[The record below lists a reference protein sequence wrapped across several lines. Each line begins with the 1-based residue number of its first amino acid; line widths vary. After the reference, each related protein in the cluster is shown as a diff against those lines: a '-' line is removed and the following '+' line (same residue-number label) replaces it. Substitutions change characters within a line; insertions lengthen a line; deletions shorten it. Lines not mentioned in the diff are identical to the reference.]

1 MRVSAR
7 LDSDVLEVVQ
17 PVAEVQRRPISNL
30 VRNIV
35 SDWAKT
41 ASVTTRRR
49 HERSDRRR
57 PAPWIFRFDTGAELG
72 DAFDLIRVPVV
83 LAAVVFA
90 AVCALLEGNG
100 AKSARRAAHALV
112 EKNEIEVPCQALQYR
127 ASTLS
132 SAVFTL
138 STRLGHRPE
147 VQAPPRFRADLG
159 LPQGPALRLAID
171 CFNPRGGSPPCQ

>member
-90 AVCALLEGNG
+90 AVRALVEGNG

-112 EKNEIEVPCQALQYR
+112 EKNEIEVACQALQYR

-132 SAVFTL
+132 IGDFINTINPTRTSAGGA
-138 STRLGHRPE
+138 SAASIE
-147 VQAPPRFRADLG
+147 NDLG
-159 LPQGPALRLAID
+159 LPRDLPCLLR
-171 CFNPRGGSPPCQ
+171 